1 MILIRFDLIILLK
14 RQVYKALMCFYCQF
28 AYDFIFIKVKFSI
41 FPLFQIEINVL
52 NIGFMIFIFDY
63 YYYVLILQYASH
75 FYII

>member
-1 MILIRFDLIILLK
+1 MVLIRFDLIILLK

-28 AYDFIFIKVKFSI
+28 ASDFIFIKVKF
-41 FPLFQIEINVL
+41 PLFRIEINVL

-75 FYII
+75 FCII